1 MARRKSTV
9 EYVAISDLSIPP
21 TEQEGYLLV
30 VEGRGGYTEKNQS
43 KALELALTKFQSGD
57 IPSDS
62 FPDGITLEHIK
73 PAAPLT
79 LNLVESELLPIQ
91 IGAREVA
98 ELARLHVEVQDTI
111 KLALPYRETLK
122 KLTDCVSESQSWLTD
137 EEKEQI
143 RNKNFANAL
152 TQAAN
157 AIAAQD
163 NYRQTCS
170 DNYKLILGVLE
181 NYSKKKTRSSDHQNG
196 SVTAIESN
204 EELSESDIAFEAPVT
219 LATSKS

>member
-1 MARRKSTV
+1 MPRRKSTV
-9 EYVAISDLSIPP
+9 EYVAISDLSIPSK
-21 TEQEGYLLV
+21 EQEGYLLI
-30 VEGRGGYTEKNQS
+30 VEGRGGYTEKNQE
-43 KALELALTKFQSGD
+43 KALELALTKFQSGE

-73 PAAPLT
+73 PAAPLPS
-79 LNLVESELLPIQ
+79 NEVDSELLPIQ

-98 ELARLHVEVQDTI
+98 ELARLYVEVQDTI
-111 KLALPYRETLK
+111 KSALPYRETLK
-122 KLTDCVSESQSWLTD
+122 KLTDCGNDPQSWLTD

-143 RNKNFANAL
+143 RNNKFSKAL

-181 NYSKKKTRSSDHQNG
+181 EYSKKRRSSALQSG
-196 SVTAIESN
+196 SATGIESS
-204 EELSESDIAFEAPVT
+204 EELSDDNIKFEQPES
-219 LATSKS
+219 LGSSKN